1 MEGRGFISSQL
12 RFLWVLLKVLF
23 FARFF
28 RSLSEMRPPIL
39 SLPPLSLDHDGTCRQ
54 EKDLARARE

>member
-39 SLPPLSLDHDGTCRQ
+39 SPLSLDHDGICRQ